1 MLDLANGLLVMGGE
15 SVTIS
20 MTCHE
25 VDTTFDLELKEDT
38 RIAMLDELD
47 HSLAT
52 YWLAT
57 SGPRGSSQEAARLGG
72 QVVARW

>member
-1 MLDLANGLLVMGGE
+1 MLDLANGLLVMGSE

-38 RIAMLDELD
+38 LIAMLD
-47 HSLAT
+47 
-52 YWLAT
+52 
-57 SGPRGSSQEAARLGG
+57 
-72 QVVARW
+72 